1 MATLKRVCE
10 QTPTPIQALNPEIPS
25 WLVKIIDRLHAKD
38 PADRYDS
45 AADVAD
51 LLGRCLAHIQQ
62 PASVPLPAELVP
74 ARNRRAIAF
83 WGAIPVCL
91 LLAGLMCF
99 PWARAAAGQAVSYV
113 ATVLRLKTPEGTL
126 VVETD
131 DPNVG
136 IKLDGSELVV
146 TGAGVKELR
155 LSVGKH
161 NVQALKDGKVLRDEL
176 VTISR
181 GGRTVV
187 SIRRE
192 AENPQPPP
200 TPAARTD
207 APRPA
212 PGEEGNRSA
221 QEFNRLADALKNK
234 PLLSGSPSDAGMR
247 LYLRDLVEGR
257 TTMIADPMV
266 LGLRFVG
273 CPSWS
278 HDGRRIVFDVQP
290 RIGDWSESRVI
301 IIESHDGRADFRDLG
316 AGCCPGFSPD
326 DQTIAFLLL
335 SSEVPGEPEGVWLM
349 NADGTN
355 RRRVCEPG
363 APFWSPD
370 GSRLLINGWGEPT
383 KSRIYRFATNRI
395 SGVEVPGRK
404 FWSWP
409 RWTGPSQL
417 VASIGG
423 ETAPDSIVLVD
434 VSQPSEAK
442 VMRTLWMRS
451 FGPNVNALWPA
462 ISPSSGECFFIGN
475 RGRTRTLYSF
485 PPDDVGRVRLSAL
498 ESGGP
503 KLTGLSLSGDGR
515 YLLFASDWL
524 DREPRDGAPATIGDR
539 ARQEVDR
546 LAGVLRRNPPRHAA
560 KAGVGMQLYMRDL
573 LEDRTILIADEPV
586 PGLSW
591 TGAPD
596 WSHDGTRIVFDTSP
610 GKDWVKSRLII
621 LEARDGKLGF
631 LDIGAGNCA
640 RFSPDDQQLAFVLND
655 GAVPGEEWG
664 VYLMRADGTNRRR
677 IGNFGAPF
685 WSGDGRQLLINAFA
699 DPTTC
704 NIYTLS
710 TGETETI
717 SVPGQRIFSWPR
729 WAGPGML
736 VACAGTGND
745 PDSIVLLDVTEP
757 AKARIVES
765 LWRRGPGQ
773 DVYARWPLFL
783 PATGTCYF
791 VGVEGSRRTL
801 LAIRRGA
808 GGRAFAVEGEG
819 HDDELGGLTFS
830 PDGRYL
836 LFGANRPDRAGMADP
851 ARVSTA
857 AAQEALRLAEVLR
870 EHPPRPSKG
879 PGARMQVYLRDLVED
894 RTTLVADEPIPGHV
908 WCGDPHWSHDGTK
921 ILFDAST
928 DDSDD
933 PARRTRS
940 RLMVLERRD
949 GQPRMRDLGP
959 GLCGKFSPD
968 DRRIVFALNPEN
980 ARDQAGI
987 WVMKADG
994 TDRSRLITD
1003 AYGAPSWSD
1012 DRRQLLINTFEAPL
1026 RSYVYDFPTR
1036 KTTQVD
1042 VPGLKIFSW
1051 PRWAG
1056 PHTLVASLGARNE
1069 PVAIDLLD
1077 ILRPGQARVERRL
1090 WRRSDGPDIY
1100 ARWPLYES
1108 STGACYFLGTRGE
1121 TRAILKASGGS
1132 GKPGA
1137 VAIEGGERPD
1147 RMGGLSVSPGGR
1159 FLVFNADRPD
1169 RATGSHPR

>member
-1 MATLKRVCE
+1 MSTCPRTDRLLRLLGDDLPESEQTELVAHLDTCPDCRGALDGLAARSGLWHELSLLRDDPLAPPTADWSKGPEPQPQDDEDIPLGVLEPSDNPGYLGKLGPYDVLRLIGRGGMGIVFLARDRALDRLVAIKLLTPGMAATGAARRRFAREAKAAAAVVHEHVVTIHAVDTLPQGVPYLVMQYIAGKSVQNLIDRGKAPELAEILRIGSQAASALAAAHAQGLIHRDIKPANILLENGVERVKITDFGLARAVDDATMTQSGVVAGTPQYMSPEQAGGERIDHRTDLFSLGSVLYALCTGQAPFRGGSSMATLKRVCE
-10 QTPTPIQALNPEIPS
+10 QTPTPIQALNPAIPS
-25 WLVKIIDRLHAKD
+25 WMVKIIDRLHAKD

-51 LLGRCLAHIQQ
+51 LLRRCLAHVQQ

-74 ARNRRAIAF
+74 ARNRRVVAL

-91 LLAGLMCF
+91 LLAGLLCF

-136 IKLDGSELVV
+136 IKLDGSDLVV

-181 GGRTVV
+181 GGRTVLSV
-187 SIRRE
+187 RRE
-192 AENPQPPP
+192 AEDPQPPL
-200 TPAARTD
+200 TPLG
-207 APRPA
+207 PV
-212 PGEEGNRSA
+212 PGAERNRSA
-221 QEFNRLADALKNK
+221 QEFNRLANALKNN
-234 PLLSGSPSDAGMR
+234 PLLSRTPSEAGTR

-257 TTMIADPMV
+257 TTMIADPAV

-278 HDGRRIVFDVQP
+278 HDGRRIMFELQP
-290 RIGDWSESRVI
+290 RISDWSESRVV
-301 IIESHDGRADFRDLG
+301 IIESHEGRANFRDLG
-316 AGCCPGFSPD
+316 AGCCPSFSPD
-326 DQTIAFLLL
+326 DQTIAFNLPPG
-335 SSEVPGEPEGVWLM
+335 EVPGEQEGVWLM
-349 NADGTN
+349 SVDGTN
-355 RRRVCEPG
+355 RRRVCESG

-370 GSRLLINGWGEPT
+370 ESRLLINGAGEPT
-383 KSRIYRFATNRI
+383 KTRIYTFATNR
-395 SGVEVPGRK
+395 STRVEVPGRK

-434 VSQPSEAK
+434 ISRPSEAK
-442 VMRTLWMRS
+442 VVRTLWSRS
-451 FGPNVNALWPA
+451 SGPNVNALWPWV
-462 ISPSSGECFFIGN
+462 SPSSEEGFFIGN
-475 RGRTRTLYSF
+475 RGKTRTLYSF
-485 PPDDVGRVRLSAL
+485 TPDGGGRVRLSAL

-503 KLTGLSLSGDGR
+503 KLTGLTLSGDGR

-524 DREPRDGAPATIGDR
+524 DREARGDAPAT
-539 ARQEVDR
+539 
-546 LAGVLRRNPPRHAA
+546 
-560 KAGVGMQLYMRDL
+560 
-573 LEDRTILIADEPV
+573 
-586 PGLSW
+586 
-591 TGAPD
+591 
-596 WSHDGTRIVFDTSP
+596 
-610 GKDWVKSRLII
+610 
-621 LEARDGKLGF
+621 
-631 LDIGAGNCA
+631 
-640 RFSPDDQQLAFVLND
+640 
-655 GAVPGEEWG
+655 
-664 VYLMRADGTNRRR
+664 
-677 IGNFGAPF
+677 
-685 WSGDGRQLLINAFA
+685 
-699 DPTTC
+699 
-704 NIYTLS
+704 
-710 TGETETI
+710 
-717 SVPGQRIFSWPR
+717 
-729 WAGPGML
+729 
-736 VACAGTGND
+736 
-745 PDSIVLLDVTEP
+745 
-757 AKARIVES
+757 
-765 LWRRGPGQ
+765 
-773 DVYARWPLFL
+773 
-783 PATGTCYF
+783 
-791 VGVEGSRRTL
+791 
-801 LAIRRGA
+801 
-808 GGRAFAVEGEG
+808 
-819 HDDELGGLTFS
+819 
-830 PDGRYL
+830 
-836 LFGANRPDRAGMADP
+836 
-851 ARVSTA
+851 VSTA
-857 AAQEALRLAEVLR
+857 AAQEALRLAEALR
-870 EHPPRPSKG
+870 ESPARPSKG
-879 PGARMQVYLRDLVED
+879 SGTRMQIYLRDLVED
-894 RTTLVADEPIPGHV
+894 RTTLVADEPILGHV
-908 WCGDPHWSHDGTK
+908 WCGDPDWSHDGTK
-921 ILFDAST
+921 ILFDASADDT
-928 DDSDD
+928 DN
-933 PARRTRS
+933 PGQRTRS

-968 DRRIVFALNPEN
+968 DRRIVFALNPED

-987 WVMKADG
+987 WDMKADG
-994 TDRSRLITD
+994 TDRSRLNTD

-1012 DRRQLLINTFEAPL
+1012 DRRQLLINTFNDPA

-1069 PVAIDLLD
+1069 PEAIDLLD
-1077 ILRPGQARVERRL
+1077 ILRPERARVERRL

-1108 STGACYFLGTRGE
+1108 STGACYFLGARGE
-1121 TRAILKASGGS
+1121 TRAILKASGGP

-1169 RATGSHPR
+1169 RAAGSHPR